1 MFETKT
7 FGPFLAWKLKRGGGG
22 GGWGGQGPPP
32 PPPVA
37 MPLHLTTF
45 R

>member
-22 GGWGGQGPPP
+22 GGWYG
-32 PPPVA
+32 PPVA

>member
-1 MFETKT
+1 MMFETKT

-22 GGWGGQGPPP
+22 YGPPSPPP
-32 PPPVA
+32 PHPVA
-37 MPLHLTTF
+37 MPLHLATF

>member
-1 MFETKT
+1 MMFETKT
-7 FGPFLAWKLKRGGGG
+7 FGPFLAWKLKRGGGE
-22 GGWGGQGPPP
+22 GWYGPPRPP